1 MIVPNRFKDVV
12 VVVTGAGSGIGRGIA
27 SRFAAEGARVV
38 LVDIREE
45 AANAVLGEVQSRG
58 GTGLVLQADATS
70 PDDVKRAVETVISR
84 FGRID
89 VLVNNVGLFVLKPIM
104 EMSDADWEPMMDINA
119 KSTFLWSKA
128 AAKSMKEAKHGCIV
142 NISSGSGKVGD
153 PYSGVY
159 VAAKHAVLGLTKN
172 LALELAPYDVRVN
185 AVCPVDTDT
194 PMQKKFLEQLGARVG
209 KSPDELRQET
219 TRNIPLGRLATPED
233 IAGTVA
239 FLASDD
245 ASFITGQA
253 ININGGWLML

>member
-1 MIVPNRFKDVV
+1 M
-12 VVVTGAGSGIGRGIA
+12 
-27 SRFAAEGARVV
+27 
-38 LVDIREE
+38 E
-45 AANAVLGEVQSRG
+45 A
-58 GTGLVLQADATS
+58 
-70 PDDVKRAVETVISR
+70 VIER

-119 KSTFLWSKA
+119 KSTFLWSKT

-142 NISSGSGKVGD
+142 NIASGSGKVGD

-159 VAAKHAVLGLTKN
+159 VAAKHAVIGLTKN
-172 LALELAPYDVRVN
+172 LALELAPFGVRVN

-219 TRNIPLGRLATPED
+219 MHNIPLGRLATPED
-233 IAGTVA
+233 IAGTVT

-245 ASFITGQA
+245 AKLH
-253 ININGGWLML
+253 NGTVDQRQRRMADALAAAPASAEVSRSMMTETSTSLRHCGLMKIALPIE